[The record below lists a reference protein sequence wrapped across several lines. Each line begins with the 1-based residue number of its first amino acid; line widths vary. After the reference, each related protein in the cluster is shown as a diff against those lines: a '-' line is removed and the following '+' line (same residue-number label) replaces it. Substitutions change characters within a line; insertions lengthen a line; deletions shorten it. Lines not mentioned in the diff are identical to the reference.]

1 MLAPGARVE
10 MVANGVDLQENRPL
24 PQASD
29 PANGKRMFVGQMGWC
44 PNRDGVDW
52 FLREAMPRILA
63 ARPQAEFVL
72 VGKADGL
79 DVPATVASRVTIA
92 GFVPDLR
99 PLVHAT
105 AVYIVPVCTGSGT

>member
-1 MLAPGARVE
+1 MLAPGSRVDV
-10 MVANGVDLQENRPL
+10 VANGVHLEENRPL

-29 PANGKRMFVGQMGWC
+29 PANGKRMFVGQVGWF
-44 PNRDGVDW
+44 PDRDGIDW

-72 VGKADGL
+72 AGKADGV
-79 DVPATVASRVTIA
+79 DVPATFASRVTIA